1 MDHVAGKEAYSLIDG
16 FSGYHQAHI
25 AEEDKRKTTFAI

>member
-16 FSGYHQAHI
+16 FSGRI
-25 AEEDKRKTTFAI
+25 PPGPPEEDNKKTPFAI